1 MSLRGAKRLRGEAEA
16 NSCVITRL
24 LHFVRNDTLCQI
36 ATLPTVAR
44 NDKRGLRHSL
54 LRLATRNARFSKL
67 PYFKVEA
74 SGRRLPRFVRGN
86 RGAAEN
92 LWCLLSK

>member
-54 LRLATRNARFSKL
+54 ESSDQK
-67 PYFKVEA
+67 
-74 SGRRLPRFVRGN
+74 G
-86 RGAAEN
+86 
-92 LWCLLSK
+92 

>member
-16 NSCVITRL
+16 NSCGITRL
-24 LHFVRNDTLCQI
+24 LHFVRNDPSGRI

-54 LRLATRNARFSKL
+54 DSSANGGLNELSPYEQAKAKLALCDYLK
-67 PYFKVEA
+67 
-74 SGRRLPRFVRGN
+74 
-86 RGAAEN
+86 
-92 LWCLLSK
+92 

>member
-16 NSCVITRL
+16 NSCVIMRL

-36 ATLPTVAR
+36 TMPPTVAR

-54 LRLATRNARFSKL
+54 LRFAATGKE
-67 PYFKVEA
+67 KTM
-74 SGRRLPRFVRGN
+74 
-86 RGAAEN
+86 
-92 LWCLLSK
+92 